1 MANPLA
7 LSWGEID
14 KVAHDGFDIDLSA
27 TGSDALAGRRFCADL
42 QRWLTAA
49 LGVMLFC
56 LLMAE
61 LFTVLAGVIARYVF
75 NSSFSWTEELASW
88 TLICLTYTGMAAGH
102 ATERHLSVNVIENL
116 LGARALRPVRLVREI
131 VVAFT
136 TFMLLGGGTGVIAR
150 ISGTSTGLQ
159 WDNRIKYLVIPIASL
174 ISLVLLVLVDIGKG
188 RSWPRSLAPIVV
200 GGGFCAMIG
209 FIDPP
214 FTGTSPSLIMSV
226 AFLITLALGVPIGFA
241 MLFGVFLSTWGADLL
256 PIVGVVNTMVT
267 GASSFVML
275 AIPFFLTAGYLM
287 NAGGLATRL
296 IDFASALVGHFRG
309 GLAQAN
315 VVHSV
320 MLGGICGSSGADA
333 ASTTKILVPE
343 MIRRGYSGPFACAV
357 TAVGSIL
364 PNCFPPSIA
373 ILVYASIAGVSVAQ
387 LFTAGIVPGLLMCAL
402 MMITVHVVATRRNYE
417 KAPRRA
423 SIGVIAMAGLRALPA
438 MIQAVVILGLLRFGV
453 MTATEVGIVA
463 VLWSFVIGKFIYRGF
478 TWTEFYRDMVECA
491 LDSGL
496 IIFLICVASPFAWV
510 LIAEEMPQQMLAWLT
525 SVVTGEWQLLLMINV
540 VAFAMGCF
548 LEVVPSM
555 LILVPLLGPADAF
568 AGHQS
573 DSPGHCH
580 RAEPA
585 AGVGVAADRH
595 SGLHLRVD
603 RAGSDRRGVPRMF
616 PLRVGVRP
624 GRDSGNLRTRN
635 QPDIMGTD
643 RKMTQP
649 HKPKWIKVFWF
660 FFSKKNG

>member
-1 MANPLA
+1 VTNDSLDPYVNHPAINP
-7 LSWGEID
+7 IR
-14 KVAHDGFDIDLSA
+14 VAGWQ
-27 TGSDALAGRRFCADL
+27 FCERA
-42 QRWLTAA
+42 RGWLTAA
-49 LGVMLFC
+49 LGLILFL

-61 LFTVLAGVIARYVF
+61 LATVLAGVIARYAF
-75 NSSFSWTEELASW
+75 NSSFPWTEEFSSW

-102 ATERHLSVNVIENL
+102 ATGRHLSVNVIEAL
-116 LGARALRPVRLVREI
+116 LSPHVRRVVQLLNEI

-136 TFMLLGGGTGVIAR
+136 TCMLLGGGAGVIER
-150 ISGTSTGLQ
+150 ISGISTGLQ
-159 WDNRIKYLVIPIASL
+159 WDNRIKYLVIPTASL
-174 ISLVLLVLVDIGKG
+174 LSLALLVLVDIGKG
-188 RSWPRSLAPIVV
+188 RSWPRSLIPIAT
-200 GGGFCAMIG
+200 GCGLSLMIG
-209 FIDPP
+209 YINPP
-214 FTGTSPSLIMSV
+214 FTGVSPSLIMSL

-256 PIVGVVNTMVT
+256 PIVGVVNTMVI
-267 GASSFVML
+267 GASSFVLL

-315 VVHSV
+315 VFHSV

-373 ILVYASIAGVSVAQ
+373 ILVYASIANVSVAQ
-387 LFTAGIVPGLLMCAL
+387 LFTAGIIPGLLMCTL
-402 MMITVHVVATRRNYE
+402 MMITVRIIATRRGYE

-423 SIGVIAMAGLRALPA
+423 SIHVMTVAGVRALPA
-438 MIQAVVILGLLRFGV
+438 TIQAVVILGLLRFGV

-478 TWTEFYRDMVECA
+478 TWIEFYHDMVECA

-510 LIAEEMPQQMLAWLT
+510 LIAEEMPQHMLAWLT
-525 SVVTGEWQLLLMINV
+525 STIADEWQLLLMINV
-540 VAFAMGCF
+540 VAFSMGCF

-555 LILVPLLGPADAF
+555 LILVPLLSPLTHSLGINPIHLGIVIVLNLLLASVSPPIGILVFISASIARIPTAAVFRECLPFVLACGLGVVLVTYIPAISLTLWQLIS
-568 AGHQS
+568 H
-573 DSPGHCH
+573 
-580 RAEPA
+580 
-585 AGVGVAADRH
+585 
-595 SGLHLRVD
+595 
-603 RAGSDRRGVPRMF
+603 
-616 PLRVGVRP
+616 
-624 GRDSGNLRTRN
+624 
-635 QPDIMGTD
+635 
-643 RKMTQP
+643 
-649 HKPKWIKVFWF
+649 
-660 FFSKKNG
+660 

>member
-1 MANPLA
+1 VPN
-7 LSWGEID
+7 
-14 KVAHDGFDIDLSA
+14 DG
-27 TGSDALAGRRFCADL
+27 L
-42 QRWLTAA
+42 QRHENDLAISPTRIAGWQFCERLRGWLAAA
-49 LGVMLFC
+49 LGLILFC

-75 NSSFSWTEELASW
+75 NASFPWTEEFASW

-102 ATERHLSVNVIENL
+102 ASGRHLSVNVIEAL
-116 LGARALRPVRLVREI
+116 FSPRARRLSQLVSEI
-131 VVAFT
+131 IVAFT
-136 TFMLLGGGTGVIAR
+136 TCMLLGGGTGVIER
-150 ISGTSTGLQ
+150 ISGISTGLQ
-159 WDNRIKYLVIPIASL
+159 WDNRIKYLVIPTASL
-174 ISLVLLVLVDIGKG
+174 LSLILLVLVDIGKG
-188 RSWPRSLAPIVV
+188 RSWSRSLLPIIVGSGLCVV
-200 GGGFCAMIG
+200 IAFV
-209 FIDPP
+209 DPP
-214 FTGTSPSLIMSV
+214 FTGISPSLIMST
-226 AFLITLALGVPIGFA
+226 AFLASLAIGVPIGFA

-256 PIVGVVNTMVT
+256 PIVGVVNTMVI
-267 GASSFVML
+267 GASSFVLL

-315 VVHSV
+315 VFHSV

-373 ILVYASIAGVSVAQ
+373 ILVYASISNVSVAQ

-402 MMITVHVVATRRNYE
+402 MMVTVRIIATHRNYE
-417 KAPRRA
+417 KAPHRA
-423 SIGVIAMAGLRALPA
+423 SIGVMAMAGVRALPA
-438 MIQAVVILGLLRFGV
+438 TIQAVVILGLLRFGV

-510 LIAEEMPQQMLAWLT
+510 LIAEEMPQHMLGWLT
-525 SVVTGEWQLLLMINV
+525 STITGKWQLLMMINI
-540 VAFAMGCF
+540 VAFSMGCF

-555 LILVPLLGPADAF
+555 LILVPLLSPLTHSLGINPIHLGIVIVLNLLLASVSPPIGILVFISASIARIPTGAVFRECLPFVLACGLGVVLVTYMPAISLTLWQF
-568 AGHQS
+568 IS
-573 DSPGHCH
+573 
-580 RAEPA
+580 R
-585 AGVGVAADRH
+585 
-595 SGLHLRVD
+595 
-603 RAGSDRRGVPRMF
+603 
-616 PLRVGVRP
+616 
-624 GRDSGNLRTRN
+624 
-635 QPDIMGTD
+635 
-643 RKMTQP
+643 
-649 HKPKWIKVFWF
+649 
-660 FFSKKNG
+660 

>member
-1 MANPLA
+1 
-7 LSWGEID
+7 
-14 KVAHDGFDIDLSA
+14 
-27 TGSDALAGRRFCADL
+27 
-42 QRWLTAA
+42 
-49 LGVMLFC
+49 
-56 LLMAE
+56 
-61 LFTVLAGVIARYVF
+61 
-75 NSSFSWTEELASW
+75 
-88 TLICLTYTGMAAGH
+88 
-102 ATERHLSVNVIENL
+102 
-116 LGARALRPVRLVREI
+116 
-131 VVAFT
+131 
-136 TFMLLGGGTGVIAR
+136 
-150 ISGTSTGLQ
+150 
-159 WDNRIKYLVIPIASL
+159 
-174 ISLVLLVLVDIGKG
+174 
-188 RSWPRSLAPIVV
+188 
-200 GGGFCAMIG
+200 MIG
-209 FIDPP
+209 FVDPP

-226 AFLITLALGVPIGFA
+226 AFMIALALGVPIGFA

-315 VVHSV
+315 VFHSV

-343 MIRRGYSGPFACAV
+343 MIRRGYSGEFACAV

-402 MMITVHVVATRRNYE
+402 MMITVHVIATRRNYE

-423 SIGVIAMAGLRALPA
+423 SVRVMAIACLRALPA
-438 MIQAVVILGLLRFGV
+438 TIQAVVILGLLRFGV

-463 VLWSFVIGKFIYRGF
+463 VLWSFVIGKFVYRGF
-478 TWTEFYRDMVECA
+478 TWAEFYRDMVECA

-510 LIAEEMPQQMLAWLT
+510 LIAEEMPQHMLAWLT
-525 SVVTGEWQLLLMINV
+525 ATITGEWQLLIMINV
-540 VAFAMGCF
+540 VAFVMGCF

-555 LILVPLLGPADAF
+555 LILVPLLGPLTHSLGINPIHLGIVIILNLLLA
-568 AGHQS
+568 S
-573 DSPGHCH
+573 VSPPIGILVFISASIASIPTAAVFRECFPFVL
-580 RAEPA
+580 ACGFGVLFVTYIPA
-585 AGVGVAADRH
+585 I
-595 SGLHLRVD
+595 SLTLW
-603 RAGSDRRGVPRMF
+603 
-616 PLRVGVRP
+616 
-624 GRDSGNLRTRN
+624 
-635 QPDIMGTD
+635 DIIA
-643 RKMTQP
+643 R
-649 HKPKWIKVFWF
+649 
-660 FFSKKNG
+660 